1 MSEQVEKKRY
11 RWHRGRAGKNRL
23 DPERSPRTWQ
33 SPPSVRPQDRISPRL
48 AANILIIVSCR
59 KHIRFPLHP
68 VTSSPEREGRNKNAV
83 WVASLTATSTHT
95 QQQPYTPVRT
105 GGLINHSLYFREY
118 ILHSASVTVSY
129 QGMIHGCGGSLAL
142 HSLKLQLICLWQ
154 TFDGAAG
161 KQVHNCSRLSLR

>member
-11 RWHRGRAGKNRL
+11 WWHRGRAGKNRL
-23 DPERSPRTWQ
+23 DPESSPRTRQ
-33 SPPSVRPQDRISPRL
+33 SPPSVRPQDRISPCL
-48 AANILIIVSCR
+48 AANILIIVSPR
-59 KHIRFPLHP
+59 KHVWFPLRP

-95 QQQPYTPVRT
+95 QQRPVVRT
-105 GGLINHSLYFREY
+105 GGLINHSIYFREY
-118 ILHSASVTVSY
+118 ILHSASVTVFY

-161 KQVHNCSRLSLR
+161 KQVHNCSRRSLR